1 MNILNT
7 ARAIK
12 RMSANEIRY
21 FILETII
28 NELDFP
34 KKSCCSMKRFNKKKK
49 IYCCLQLN

>member
-21 FILETII
+21 FIFETII

-34 KKSCCSMKRFNKKKK
+34 KKKLLFDET
-49 IYCCLQLN
+49 LQ